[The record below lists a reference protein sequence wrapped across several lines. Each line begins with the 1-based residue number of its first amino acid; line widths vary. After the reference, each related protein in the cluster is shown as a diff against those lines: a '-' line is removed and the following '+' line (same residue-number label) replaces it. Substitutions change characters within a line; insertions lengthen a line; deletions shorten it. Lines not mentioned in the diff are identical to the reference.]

1 MLTIPTLDIGVT
13 SRAFLQ
19 DHRRKSYLQ
28 PINWSVLS
36 SGDTPYV
43 EPMETDDNGGDPKP
57 GGVYGTSSSHLIGGN
72 HYNVSIY
79 DRQLCFN
86 IGRVMLKYKVY
97 VELLLN
103 ICRDRFK
110 YRVYIQTYFLIYSN
124 VKVLLEYM
132 HSNNVEI

>member
-1 MLTIPTLDIGVT
+1 MYTYCYSLLYQKGGHVWSLYQMLTIPTLDIGVT

-43 EPMETDDNGGDPKP
+43 EPMETDDNGGAPEP

-72 HYNVSIY
+72 STHSLS
-79 DRQLCFN
+79 R
-86 IGRVMLKYKVY
+86 GLKESSRPK
-97 VELLLN
+97 
-103 ICRDRFK
+103 
-110 YRVYIQTYFLIYSN
+110 
-124 VKVLLEYM
+124 
-132 HSNNVEI
+132 

>member
-1 MLTIPTLDIGVT
+1 MVYPIPNMSIQTIITKQIHSKHKRP
-13 SRAFLQ
+13 
-19 DHRRKSYLQ
+19 YLYDFVV
-28 PINWSVLS
+28 IS
-36 SGDTPYV
+36 
-43 EPMETDDNGGDPKP
+43 
-57 GGVYGTSSSHLIGGN
+57 

-86 IGRVMLKYKVY
+86 IGHVMLKYKVY

-110 YRVYIQTYFLIYSN
+110 YRVYIETYFLIYSN

-132 HSNNVEI
+132 HSNNVEM

>member
-43 EPMETDDNGGDPKP
+43 EPMEENFLGFEFLVRNEEIDGH
-57 GGVYGTSSSHLIGGN
+57 SH
-72 HYNVSIY
+72 
-79 DRQLCFN
+79 
-86 IGRVMLKYKVY
+86 
-97 VELLLN
+97 E
-103 ICRDRFK
+103 
-110 YRVYIQTYFLIYSN
+110 
-124 VKVLLEYM
+124 E
-132 HSNNVEI
+132 

>member
-1 MLTIPTLDIGVT
+1 MNLPTKWAKSPKYKNRKKQRQNLTFCDF
-13 SRAFLQ
+13 FLGQ
-19 DHRRKSYLQ
+19 ERRFNSLHRRVCLVAKR
-28 PINWSVLS
+28 
-36 SGDTPYV
+36 
-43 EPMETDDNGGDPKP
+43 KKKC
-57 GGVYGTSSSHLIGGN
+57 LIDACA

-86 IGRVMLKYKVY
+86 IGHVMLKYKVY

-110 YRVYIQTYFLIYSN
+110 YRVYIQTYFSIYSN

-132 HSNNVEI
+132 HSNNVEM

>member
-1 MLTIPTLDIGVT
+1 MI
-13 SRAFLQ
+13 
-19 DHRRKSYLQ
+19 
-28 PINWSVLS
+28 LS
-36 SGDTPYV
+36 LFAVCYTYKY
-43 EPMETDDNGGDPKP
+43 NGGSATEAELYPKKLLSKKVGSIP
-57 GGVYGTSSSHLIGGN
+57 AWG

-132 HSNNVEI
+132 HSNNVEM

>member
-1 MLTIPTLDIGVT
+1 MCVKNLFTLT
-13 SRAFLQ
+13 A
-19 DHRRKSYLQ
+19 SYTMVG
-28 PINWSVLS
+28 I
-36 SGDTPYV
+36 
-43 EPMETDDNGGDPKP
+43 
-57 GGVYGTSSSHLIGGN
+57 

-86 IGRVMLKYKVY
+86 IGRVMLKYRVY
-97 VELLLN
+97 LELLLN

-132 HSNNVEI
+132 HSNNVEM

>member
-1 MLTIPTLDIGVT
+1 MHNSQYTMYLSLKVEV
-13 SRAFLQ
+13 
-19 DHRRKSYLQ
+19 SY
-28 PINWSVLS
+28 
-36 SGDTPYV
+36 
-43 EPMETDDNGGDPKP
+43 
-57 GGVYGTSSSHLIGGN
+57 

-110 YRVYIQTYFLIYSN
+110 YRVYIQTYFSIYSN

-132 HSNNVEI
+132 HSNNVEM

>member
-43 EPMETDDNGGDPKP
+43 EPMETDDNGGAPEP

-72 HYNVSIY
+72 STHSLS
-79 DRQLCFN
+79 RAEFHSLH
-86 IGRVMLKYKVY
+86 LHLEES
-97 VELLLN
+97 ELLDEEEEDVGLLLILQHQYIVLPLVQDQQPKAGIEQSNQN
-103 ICRDRFK
+103 I
-110 YRVYIQTYFLIYSN
+110 
-124 VKVLLEYM
+124 
-132 HSNNVEI
+132 